1 MRTST
6 ETSVP
11 CHTSSSMH
19 AGVADLAR
27 MMVPSDANPAGNVH
41 GGE

>member
-11 CHTSSSMH
+11 RHASMH